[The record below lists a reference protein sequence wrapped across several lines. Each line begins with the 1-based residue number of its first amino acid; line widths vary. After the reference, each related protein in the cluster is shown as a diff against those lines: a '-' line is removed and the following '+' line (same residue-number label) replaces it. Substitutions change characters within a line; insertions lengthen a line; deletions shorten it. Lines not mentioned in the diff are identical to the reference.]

1 MDEIIL
7 KYIGKG
13 DFIIGI
19 PAKDLTAAEVKEYG
33 GVVALVATGLY
44 ERRILSKV
52 EGVIEKPAKVKSQKK
67 PAKVTKELP
76 SGWQPYVPS
85 QAGDSSPKDGE

>member
-1 MDEIIL
+1 MVAEISEAIVL

-19 PAKDLTAAEVKEYG
+19 PAKDLTAAEVREFG
-33 GVVALVATGLY
+33 GIVALVATGKY
-44 ERRILSKV
+44 ER
-52 EGVIEKPAKVKSQKK
+52 VIEKPAKVKSQKK

-76 SGWQPYVPS
+76 TGWQPYVPG
-85 QAGDSSPKDGE
+85 QTGDIAPKDGK